1 MFYQLS
7 ESRTPCEFQ
16 RMYEL
21 GVRRLFFVGAGPLGC
36 YPLLRQRSLAME
48 CDAEASSLSARYS
61 AAAAAVLRDMSSTR
75 RRPGFRY
82 SFFDLRPV
90 HGAAGVHS
98 GARSEW

>member
-1 MFYQLS
+1 
-7 ESRTPCEFQ
+7 
-16 RMYEL
+16 MYEL

-48 CDAEASSLSARYS
+48 CDAEVSSLSTRYS

-82 SFFDLRPV
+82 SFDQYTALLGYIQEPEANGEIEAV
-90 HGAAGVHS
+90 IHS
-98 GARSEW
+98 DGSN